1 MQPKEMEHLPL
12 QLEKMFLEL
21 QNRIMRDVV
30 RRIKKTG
37 GITST
42 ADYQLNRIQII
53 GNSTEF
59 IESEIKRLS
68 GLTDPE
74 LWEIYDTVI
83 EKDYTRAK
91 EIYEQVNAHFTPYED
106 NEQMQTWAKAILSQ
120 TKHEIQNITR
130 SMGFALDYGG
140 KKVFTPFSEYYQKY
154 LDRACM
160 DIVTGAF
167 DYNTVLRRVVKE
179 MTASGIRT
187 VNYASGYG
195 NRVPV
200 AVRRAVMTGVH
211 QLAAQINEQV
221 AKDLGTDTY
230 EVTWHAGHR
239 PSHWWGGNVYTKQ
252 ELISICRLGEVDG
265 LCGANCRHSY
275 FAFVDGVSVR
285 TYTPE
290 QLREMEANEQVAR
303 SYQGKSY
310 NAYEAQQR
318 QRALET
324 RMRKQRSDIDLLKKG
339 KASQLDIQ
347 AAQAKYLNTLRE
359 YQGFSKKMELPE
371 QMQRVYMDGLGRVL
385 PGRIFESRI
394 SNIKKKTAEKIFD
407 VEITKEMDTVLAAN
421 LYKNL
426 NKSNVGKTVLDFI
439 KTNHISVNVYYSS
452 NTISETGLEGLYGS
466 CIGNHI
472 YINGVETQSIRKT
485 AETIIHEA
493 THIRLDIG
501 GDQHAEAV
509 CDYFAEL
516 HTKGKLTGQDIRNII
531 KSVKGRYSDREWRL
545 K

>member
-83 EKDYTRAK
+83 EKDYTRTK

-160 DIVTGAF
+160 NIVTGAF

-252 ELISICRLGEVDG
+252 ELISICRLGDVDG
-265 LCGANCRHSY
+265 LCGANCKHSY
-275 FAFVDGVSVR
+275 FAFVEGVSVR

-290 QLREMEANEQVAR
+290 QLREMEANEQITR

-310 NAYEAQQR
+310 NSYEAQQR

-394 SNIKKKTAEKIFD
+394 SNIKNKTAEKIFD

-426 NKSNVGKTVLDFI
+426 NKSDVGKAVLDFI
-439 KTNHISVNVYYSS
+439 KTNHISVNVYYSN

-472 YINGVETQSIRKT
+472 YINGVETRSIRKT

>member
-195 NRVPV
+195 NRAPV

-252 ELISICRLGEVDG
+252 QLISICRLGEVDG
-265 LCGANCRHSY
+265 LCGANCKHSY

-394 SNIKKKTAEKIFD
+394 SDIKKKTAEKIFD

>member
-83 EKDYTRAK
+83 EKDYTRVK
-91 EIYEQVNAHFTPYED
+91 EIYEQVNANFTPYED

-195 NRVPV
+195 NRAPV

-265 LCGANCRHSY
+265 LCGANCKHSY

-285 TYTPE
+285 TYTSE

-385 PGRIFESRI
+385 PGGNAHKVVAE
-394 SNIKKKTAEKIFD
+394 NKKDDTIRG
-407 VEITKEMDTVLAAN
+407 KEL
-421 LYKNL
+421 
-426 NKSNVGKTVLDFI
+426 F
-439 KTNHISVNVYYSS
+439 
-452 NTISETGLEGLYGS
+452 
-466 CIGNHI
+466 
-472 YINGVETQSIRKT
+472 RKT
-485 AETIIHEA
+485 ENTGAFKHLPERMSKK
-493 THIRLDIG
+493 HIRELAKEFDIDLDGLKLNIDFNEELLRIPLAGRADPEELG
-501 GDQHAEAV
+501 GITFFPNSFRSKEELVRTLFHEKQHVNQFKEFGIEYVQENRMYFERLTEALEEEFV
-509 CDYFAEL
+509 L
-516 HTKGKLTGQDIRNII
+516 HLKKE
-531 KSVKGRYSDREWRL
+531 GRL
-545 K
+545 